1 MNLISSQEVVQTML
15 ETIDL
20 WNEKLGK
27 KGRPK
32 IMPPLFIGMTPE
44 DDSQYSKVSSINYII
59 LKPLV

>member
-1 MNLISSQEVVQTML
+1 ML